1 LPCLRSQS
9 LDPAFRTA
17 WLELLGRRTPRA
29 FHGLD
34 LRLGDGPTFV
44 RRTPSSR
51 DLLQPFGLRL
61 PVAPLLRRKPSPI
74 PSGAVGLLDRS
85 PSRPRIASRRSSAV
99 PTRCLESVSTTDV
112 HVTSTRRKHPF
123 RRLPVE
129 RRGKPADVRL
139 RDRSS
144 FVRLSPRRSSGAGP
158 PRGHPTSD
166 GHTLDGVPAGFGP
179 VSYLFSHDLSR
190 REPRGATGGTE
201 CPTFASFRAGGEA
214 PGRCLPKAPL
224 PTRPSDTSHRQP
236 DRDPRCLKARLC
248 SRRLTPLPP
257 EHVNAADFR
266 RVEVSSIVGDRR
278 RSAFEPRRG
287 VLVPAGQPGQVPHVF
302 IVVRGPRLDPCS
314 YALRVRLQGR
324 VRSHDFCN
332 RCFHEHDHGPL
343 RTSRRPETVVG
354 TTAIVVESRLST
366 GNRQSFSRTGAE
378 VHRTSALPTGIAPG
392 RDFAPTPIASG
403 TSCRE
408 DRSSPCPER
417 RGRGTEPPAQRTLAR
432 CASRE
437 GRATPHLREEARRS
451 PTRGAF
457 HRQAARIASGCA
469 VTAR

>member
-1 LPCLRSQS
+1 MP
-9 LDPAFRTA
+9 
-17 WLELLGRRTPRA
+17 
-29 FHGLD
+29 
-34 LRLGDGPTFV
+34 
-44 RRTPSSR
+44 
-51 DLLQPFGLRL
+51 
-61 PVAPLLRRKPSPI
+61 
-74 PSGAVGLLDRS
+74 
-85 PSRPRIASRRSSAV
+85 
-99 PTRCLESVSTTDV
+99 
-112 HVTSTRRKHPF
+112 
-123 RRLPVE
+123 
-129 RRGKPADVRL
+129 
-139 RDRSS
+139 
-144 FVRLSPRRSSGAGP
+144 
-158 PRGHPTSD
+158 PTS
-166 GHTLDGVPAGFGP
+166 AE
-179 VSYLFSHDLSR
+179 S
-190 REPRGATGGTE
+190 
-201 CPTFASFRAGGEA
+201 
-214 PGRCLPKAPL
+214 RCLP
-224 PTRPSDTSHRQP
+224 SW
-236 DRDPRCLKARLC
+236 
-248 SRRLTPLPP
+248 
-257 EHVNAADFR
+257 EN
-266 RVEVSSIVGDRR
+266 RR

-287 VLVPAGQPGQVPHVF
+287 VLVPAGRPGQVPHVF

-354 TTAIVVESRLST
+354 TTAILVESRLST

-432 CASRE
+432 CAPRE
-437 GRATPHLREEARRS
+437 GRATPRLREEARRS

-469 VTAR
+469 VTARQNQAAPHGSAFFTIDSSGRGTLAPDPDGSASRRWKARSRPPVGRPQHP